1 MKICIACSAGG
12 HLTELL
18 ELKEFYSKHE
28 HFFLTFERINSK
40 NLAKEEKVYF
50 VTDPK
55 RNPLKLLL
63 NFLQSLKVFL
73 REKPDAIISNGAGVA
88 APTAY
93 IAKLFGKK
101 IIFIESFCR
110 VKTPSFSGKVFHPI
124 ADLFLVQWP
133 EIEGKYKKAKFVGAV
148 V

>member
-18 ELKEFYSKHE
+18 ELKEFYSKHR

-40 NLAKEEKVYF
+40 NLAQEEKVYF
-50 VTDPK
+50 ITDPK
-55 RNPLKLLL
+55 RNPIKLII
-63 NFLQSLKVFL
+63 NFFQSLKIFFN
-73 REKPDAIISNGAGVA
+73 EKPDVIISNGAGVA
-88 APTAY
+88 VPIAY

-133 EIEGKYKKAKFVGAV
+133 QIDRKYRKAKYAGAV